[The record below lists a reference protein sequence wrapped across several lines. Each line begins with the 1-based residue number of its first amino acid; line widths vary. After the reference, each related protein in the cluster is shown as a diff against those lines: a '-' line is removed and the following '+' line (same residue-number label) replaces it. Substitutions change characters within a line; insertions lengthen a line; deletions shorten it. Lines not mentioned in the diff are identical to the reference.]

1 MIRVTVKIIA
11 VTVLTI
17 SYVLNVGACSKEK
30 RYTVI
35 DMNWEPMAD
44 INVNLP
50 EEVRVFQGN
59 NLTIPLRAWYV
70 RVEEVPG
77 EVPAHVVVADDV
89 DRRETLSQFS
99 QRLNAC
105 VVVNGGYFLM
115 HKNPAN
121 HVGLIQVDH
130 QVIEPASPSIIR
142 WGKRYFTARGA
153 IGFFDDGT
161 IDIAWVSS
169 RHDSLF
175 EWMEPIPN
183 SPLRPV
189 KKIDYSR
196 AKYWPVRDAL
206 HAGPVLL
213 TDGQVNVTVDEEVFF
228 GSSIPDVHP
237 RTAAGYTADGQ
248 LILLVVDG
256 RQTVSRGVYL
266 EELAIMMRD
275 LGCVEA
281 INLDGGGSSALVVNG
296 ALLNRPAG
304 GAAQREVMTALAIYC
319 DR

>member
-1 MIRVTVKIIA
+1 MIRTTAKIIV
-11 VTVLTI
+11 VTAITI
-17 SYVLNVGACSKEK
+17 SCVLYVNACSKEK
-30 RYTVI
+30 KYTTI
-35 DMNWEPMAD
+35 NMHWEPMEE
-44 INVNLP
+44 VNAKLP
-50 EEVRVFQGN
+50 DEVRVFYGN

-77 EVPAHVVVADDV
+77 EISAHVVVADDA
-89 DRRETLSQFS
+89 DRRETLSGFA

-105 VVVNGGYFLM
+105 VVINGGYFLM
-115 HKNPAN
+115 HKNPTN

-130 QVIEPASPSIIR
+130 RIVEPASPSIIR

-153 IGFFDDGT
+153 IGFYDDGSV
-161 IDIAWVSS
+161 DIAWVTS

-175 EWMEPIPN
+175 EWTEPIPN
-183 SPLRPV
+183 SPLRPA
-189 KKIDYSR
+189 KELDFSR
-196 AKYWPVRDAL
+196 AKHWPVKDAL

-213 TDGQVNVTVDEEVFF
+213 TAGEINVTTDEEVFF

-256 RQTVSRGVYL
+256 RQTASRGVYL
-266 EELAIMMRD
+266 EELAVMMRD

-296 ALLNRPAG
+296 TLLNRPAG
-304 GAAQREVMTALAIYC
+304 STTQREVMTALAIYC